1 MSILESARTPEDKE
15 ALHVI
20 SLTADSHFLFGMNW
34 TPLLGGRLAKVGRK
48 RARLLQATHYLV
60 GSEPGAVLGYV
71 KVKESMVSQKAS
83 LYSAAMQYARAFPS
97 GTVACVLPHPEYG
110 YWLVAA
116 HEGAVLV
123 KTDKWFAQL
132 EQVDALLEVLN
143 ARFPN
148 LAVCRLPLF
157 DASSA
162 PDWLCAVP
170 HDQSSLTRL
179 TKPRRHSFLVGVS
192 ILVMLVLLFMTKM
205 HGSPNIEPEVVPNQ
219 RAHWEDALRKV
230 AEAYPIHTALHI
242 ARIMEHWR
250 RAPLYG
256 AGWKLKHIQ
265 CEPRRLE
272 WRCMARYNRE
282 HRLALNQTLASI
294 TPPGWS
300 FQSIDLD
307 HAVLT
312 WIVEDTAQPF
322 DLKTMPPSE
331 DWMSYLQHVSSVFE
345 SVQIS
350 SSNRLTINAP
360 LDDHGAPSTRP
371 DDVLSWQKRTI
382 SIKGPLRSFA
392 ALSGLTT
399 PFHWRNISLSVD
411 AMSGSGIASSQLV
424 VQLIGDLFETV
435 Q

>member
-1 MSILESARTPEDKE
+1 MSILEPVRPIEDQE
-15 ALHVI
+15 ALRVI
-20 SLTADSHFLFGMNW
+20 SITVDSHFLFGMNW
-34 TPLLGGRLAKVGRK
+34 TPLLGGRLAKLGRE

-71 KVKESMVSQKAS
+71 NIKVLMLSQKAS
-83 LYSAAMQYARAFPS
+83 LYSAAMQYARTFPS

-132 EQVDALLEVLN
+132 EEVDALLEVLA
-143 ARFPN
+143 ARFPD

-162 PDWLCAVP
+162 PDWLSAVP
-170 HDQSSLTRL
+170 NDQSKLTRL
-179 TKPRRHSFLVGVS
+179 TNPPRHSLLMGGSLLVV
-192 ILVMLVLLFMTKM
+192 LVLLFLTKM
-205 HGSPNIEPEVVPNQ
+205 HRAPDIEPEVVPNPI
-219 RAHWEDALRKV
+219 AHWENALSKV
-230 AEAYPIHTALHI
+230 AESYPIHTALHI

-256 AGWKLKHIQ
+256 AGWKLKQIQ

-272 WRCMARYNRE
+272 WRCMARYSRE
-282 HRLALNQTLASI
+282 HRLALNQTLASN
-294 TPPGWS
+294 TPSGWS
-300 FQSIDLD
+300 FQPIDLD

-312 WIVEDTAQPF
+312 WIIEDTAQPF
-322 DLKTMPPSE
+322 DLKTIPPRE

-345 SVQIS
+345 SVQVS
-350 SSNRLTINAP
+350 SSTRLTINSP
-360 LDDHGAPSTRP
+360 LDRHGVPIRRP
-371 DDVLSWQKRTI
+371 DDILSWQKRTI

-411 AMSGSGIASSQLV
+411 AMSGSGIARSQLV
-424 VQLIGDLFETV
+424 VQIIGDLFETV